1 MLFRFKKK
9 INIEIEILNSF
20 FNFNF
25 NFKNEKANLLKQT
38 SYETTIIHKISETN
52 SNFRVTQRTT

>member
-1 MLFRFKKK
+1 M
-9 INIEIEILNSF
+9 NIEIEILNSF

-25 NFKNEKANLLKQT
+25 NFKNQKANLLKQT

-52 SNFRVTQRTT
+52 SNFPVKQRTT